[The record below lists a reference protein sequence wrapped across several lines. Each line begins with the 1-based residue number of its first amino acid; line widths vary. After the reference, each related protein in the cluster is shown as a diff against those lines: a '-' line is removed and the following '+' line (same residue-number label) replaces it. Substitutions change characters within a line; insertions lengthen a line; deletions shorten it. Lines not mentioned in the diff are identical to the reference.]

1 MKVIKLKLYQN
12 MVNYKRHTSF
22 QLKETY
28 PLPPYSTVIGM
39 IHNACGY
46 TEYVPMNISVQG
58 RHYSKVN
65 DLATRYE
72 FSVMKFD
79 PERHQV
85 RVPIIEYNKKKDC
98 YIKKELGVVRG
109 VSTVELLVDVELII
123 HIQVKDENKLI
134 ETYEK
139 LKNPSEYLSL
149 GRREDLVRVDEIKI
163 VEVSKKQLNNDF
175 VLKNEAYI
183 PISVLNEDDNEI
195 TGTIYNISKTYSLVE
210 IGKNKFQRSWE
221 KIKVVYG
228 AMKRSLFYEGSLVFI
243 DSDGDFVFLA

>member
-46 TEYVPMNISVQG
+46 KEYVPMNISVQG
-58 RHYSKVN
+58 KYHSKVN

-72 FSVMKFD
+72 FSVMKFEAD
-79 PERHQV
+79 RHQV
-85 RVPIIEYNKKKDC
+85 RVPNREYDKKKGY
-98 YIKKELGVVRG
+98 YIEKDLGVVRG
-109 VSTVELLVDVELII
+109 ISTTELLVDVELII
-123 HIQVKDENKLI
+123 HVQVEDENKLMEI
-134 ETYEK
+134 YEK
-139 LKNPSEYLSL
+139 LKNPPEYLSL

-163 VEVSKKQLNNDF
+163 VEVSNKQMTNDI

-183 PISVLNEDDNEI
+183 PVSILNQEDNEI
-195 TGTIYNISKTYSLVE
+195 TGTIYNISKNYTLVE

-221 KIKVVYG
+221 KVKVVYG
-228 AMKRSLFYEGSLVFI
+228 AMKKSLFYEDSLLFI
-243 DSDGDFVFLA
+243 DSDEDFVFLA